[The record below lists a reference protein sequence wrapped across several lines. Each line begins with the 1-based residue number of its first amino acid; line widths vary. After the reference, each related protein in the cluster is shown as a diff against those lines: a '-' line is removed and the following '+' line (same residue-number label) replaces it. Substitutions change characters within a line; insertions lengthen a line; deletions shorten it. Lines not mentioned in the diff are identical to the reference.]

1 MNYELIVLDLD
12 GTLTNSEKK
21 ITPKTLETLLRIQE
35 KGKKAAIATGR
46 PTPGATYIAKE
57 LQFDKFGGYVL
68 SYNGGLITNY
78 ATSEI
83 IYNKTIPAELI
94 RPVYE
99 EAIRIDA
106 GIISYGKDEII
117 AGNGIDKYIRI
128 EAGINNLPVHEVD
141 NFPDYITFP
150 VNKCLLTGEPEHMAE
165 AEMILKSK
173 FGHCLNIYRSEP
185 FFLEVMPQNIDKA
198 YSLSKL
204 LTHLRLDREQMI
216 CCGDGFN
223 DLSMIKYAGLGVAM
237 ANAQDI
243 VKEAADFIT
252 LSNDEDGVAYTIE
265 KFMLE

>member
-1 MNYELIVLDLD
+1 MDYKLIVLDLD
-12 GTLTNSEKK
+12 GTLTNSEKE
-21 ITPKTLETLLRIQE
+21 ITPKTLEALLRIQAQ
-35 KGKKAAIATGR
+35 GIKAAIATGR
-46 PTPGATYIAKE
+46 PTPGAYHIADK

-83 IYNKTIPAELI
+83 IYNETLPAKLI

-106 GIISYGKDEII
+106 GIISYGNGEII
-117 AGNGIDKYIRI
+117 SGNGVDRYIRI

-141 NFPDYITFP
+141 SFPDYITFP
-150 VNKCLLTGEPEHMAE
+150 INKCLLTGEPEHMAE
-165 AEMILKSK
+165 AEIILKSR
-173 FGHCLNIYRSEP
+173 FGQCLNIYRSEP

-204 LTHLRLDREQMI
+204 LAHLAIERSQMI

-252 LSNDEDGVAYTIE
+252 LSNDEDGVAYAIE
-265 KFMLE
+265 KFISE